1 MVTLVQVGALEE
13 GSSSSKQDLE
23 ICGEEGKMSS
33 EGKVSLEGKV
43 SSEGKVS
50 FECKMSSEA
59 FDTGD
64 REGKDTIET
73 DLESGR
79 KGRGT
84 RWKAGLLVHSQHLL

>member
-1 MVTLVQVGALEE
+1 MVTLVQVGGLKESP
-13 GSSSSKQDLE
+13 SSSNEDLE
-23 ICGEEGKMSS
+23 ISGEEGKMSS
-33 EGKVSLEGKV
+33 EG
-43 SSEGKVS
+43 
-50 FECKMSSEA
+50 FE
-59 FDTGD
+59 TGN

>member
-1 MVTLVQVGALEE
+1 MVTLVQVGGLKE
-13 GSSSSKQDLE
+13 GSSSIKEDLD
-23 ICGEEGKMSS
+23 ICSE
-33 EGKVSLEGKV
+33 EGKVSKEG
-43 SSEGKVS
+43 
-50 FECKMSSEA
+50 

>member
-1 MVTLVQVGALEE
+1 MVTLVQVGGLRED
-13 GSSSSKQDLE
+13 SRFSKEDLE
-23 ICGEEGKMSS
+23 ICGK
-33 EGKVSLEGKV
+33 EGKVSLG
-43 SSEGKVS
+43 G
-50 FECKMSSEA
+50 

-64 REGKDTIET
+64 REGKDTMET

>member
-1 MVTLVQVGALEE
+1 MGGLKE
-13 GSSSSKQDLE
+13 GSSSIKEDLE
-23 ICGEEGKMSS
+23 IFGE
-33 EGKVSLEGKV
+33 EGKV
-43 SSEGKVS
+43 SSEGEVSTEGKVS
-50 FECKMSSEA
+50 SEG

-64 REGKDTIET
+64 REGKDAMET